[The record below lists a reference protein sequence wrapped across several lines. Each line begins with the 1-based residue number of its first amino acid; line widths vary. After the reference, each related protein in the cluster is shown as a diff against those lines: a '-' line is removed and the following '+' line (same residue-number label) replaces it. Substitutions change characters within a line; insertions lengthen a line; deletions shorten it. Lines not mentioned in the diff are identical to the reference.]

1 MASGKKKKKKKKK
14 KKIGKVKLKKI
25 VSLKGKTSAEKRG
38 KGAGSRKSFSLPAKW
53 SEEHT
58 ESDRKTRLKFVSPG
72 KSEYSS
78 EKAVAQ
84 TLAARNLEACFNAYS
99 ASSEHSESEGSEFFP
114 DMELSD
120 NEKAGSSKSSKAE
133 SEEDSSAEPPPKKCK
148 MDIELRFFVSESTQL
163 FDFVEQVNRTCCCS
177 IPDCRGKISIPNLL
191 SLSPEN

>member
-1 MASGKKKKKKKKK
+1 MASGKKKKKK
-14 KKIGKVKLKKI
+14 IGKVTLKKI
-25 VSLKGKTSAEKRG
+25 ASRKGKKSAEKRG
-38 KGAGSRKSFSLPAKW
+38 KEAGSRKSFSLPAKW

-58 ESDRKTRLKFVSPG
+58 KTDGKTRLKFVSPG

-84 TLAARNLEACFNAYS
+84 TLAARNLEACFNASS

-120 NEKAGSSKSSKAE
+120 NEKAGCSKSSKAKGD
-133 SEEDSSAEPPPKKCK
+133 EDSSAELQPKKCK
-148 MDIELRFFVSESTQL
+148 TDIEPRFFVSESRQL
-163 FDFVEQVNRTCCCS
+163 LDFVEQVNRTSCCS
-177 IPDCRGKISIPNLL
+177 TPDCRGKISIPNLL